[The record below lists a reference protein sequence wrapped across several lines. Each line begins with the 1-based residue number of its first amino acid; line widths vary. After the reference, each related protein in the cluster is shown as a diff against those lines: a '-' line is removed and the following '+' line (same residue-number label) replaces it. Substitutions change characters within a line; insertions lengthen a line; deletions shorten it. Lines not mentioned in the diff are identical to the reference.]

1 MAITRR
7 AKLQRNL
14 KFSFWIQALNEIKVI
29 NVISTLFLVHRG
41 LTLSQVLATAIV
53 FSLVSLLTEIPSSY
67 LADKWGRKKVI
78 ILSLV
83 CSFVYWVINLF
94 ASSLPMFVLGFAFC
108 GLSFSLMSG
117 TDEAFVYD
125 TTRELGEEKNSLK
138 ALGQYFSGRR
148 IFKIIA
154 PLLAVLIAKDLT
166 ENQFI
171 FVLMIDVVATF
182 FGIILSFFIV
192 EPARFLS
199 VEKME
204 AGVMKDAFK
213 IIRSNPAI
221 ARAIFNRILLFIASF
236 IIWRISSEF
245 FINIGVSVILIGLS
259 ASFYHL
265 VLFFSSRHIDK
276 FLPRIAIERRINWL
290 NYFFIISLGATLV
303 CLFLFP
309 NKYLIL
315 FLYTFGII
323 FETTRGSLFSEYYN
337 KQSCSYNR
345 ATTLSLANF
354 MKSIL
359 DIPLLLLGAYLV
371 TFSVNYIFVLSFVL
385 GLIVIV
391 FFSLSGKK
399 TACAS
404 FPLPKTKF

>member
-1 MAITRR
+1 
-7 AKLQRNL
+7 
-14 KFSFWIQALNEIKVI
+14 VI

>member
-1 MAITRR
+1 VAITRR

>member
-1 MAITRR
+1 
-7 AKLQRNL
+7 
-14 KFSFWIQALNEIKVI
+14 
-29 NVISTLFLVHRG
+29 
-41 LTLSQVLATAIV
+41 
-53 FSLVSLLTEIPSSY
+53 
-67 LADKWGRKKVI
+67 
-78 ILSLV
+78 
-83 CSFVYWVINLF
+83 
-94 ASSLPMFVLGFAFC
+94 
-108 GLSFSLMSG
+108 
-117 TDEAFVYD
+117 
-125 TTRELGEEKNSLK
+125 
-138 ALGQYFSGRR
+138 
-148 IFKIIA
+148 
-154 PLLAVLIAKDLT
+154 
-166 ENQFI
+166 
-171 FVLMIDVVATF
+171 
-182 FGIILSFFIV
+182 
-192 EPARFLS
+192 
-199 VEKME
+199 
-204 AGVMKDAFK
+204 MKDAFK